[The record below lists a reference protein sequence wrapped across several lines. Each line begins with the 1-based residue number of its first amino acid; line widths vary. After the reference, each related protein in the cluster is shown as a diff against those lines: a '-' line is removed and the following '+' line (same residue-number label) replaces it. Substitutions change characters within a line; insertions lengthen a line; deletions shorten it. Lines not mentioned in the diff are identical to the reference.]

1 MNKSDM
7 LSFKQVWLC
16 EAIHLRESQW
26 GPLDDSKA
34 RLLAQPERTPLAKV
48 VSRAQTLSHA
58 IGLTTTITTLSSA
71 GWFAI
76 FFILIA
82 AVIAGASMALT
93 ALGTGTQPVNI
104 VWALLS
110 LLGLNILSLILWCL
124 ALLSPTASGGRLV
137 QLWPW
142 LTRKLAR
149 GPNVGLAVQAWWSV
163 WHQAHATR
171 WLLSTGT
178 HLIWMTLSVA
188 AAVTLLL
195 ALSTRQYDFVWE
207 TTVLSSEVFVK
218 WIGYLSV
225 TPQWFGFA
233 VPDHEIVR
241 ASSSV
246 SQQNAEISRRLWS
259 GWLLGCLL
267 IYGVLPRALLALLS
281 GLILKRH
288 SRLEPDLSSPYYN
301 AVLSRMPSFD
311 VQTDGTQPLESIL
324 KKGLDRN
331 NQEND
336 TWNSEHLLIAIEL
349 DPTDDWPPS
358 GIGAALS
365 VASPVDSKESRQQ
378 ILLNAANARPHN
390 LVVACDARHSPDR
403 GTLRLIADLSACSKR
418 TLLWLRH
425 SQTAHAHTE
434 AWVTQLRDLPH
445 IELCVRDDSASIMQ
459 WLERHHD

>member
-1 MNKSDM
+1 MNKSDT

-34 RLLAQPERTPLAKV
+34 RLLAQQERSPLAKV

-58 IGLTTTITTLSSA
+58 IGLTTTIKTLSAA
-71 GWFAI
+71 GWFAV

-82 AVIAGASMALT
+82 AVIGGTSLALS
-93 ALGTGTQPVNI
+93 ALGAGTQPVNI
-104 VWALLS
+104 VWALIS
-110 LLGLNILSLILWCL
+110 LLGLNILSLTLWCL
-124 ALLSPTASGGRLV
+124 SLLSPTASGGRLV

-149 GPNVGLAVQAWWSV
+149 GPNMGLAVQAWWSV

-188 AAVTLLL
+188 ATVTLLL

-218 WIGYLSV
+218 WIGYLSFV
-225 TPQWFGFA
+225 PQWLGFA
-233 VPDHEIVR
+233 VPDHDMVR
-241 ASSSV
+241 VSSSV
-246 SQQNAEISRRLWS
+246 SQQNAELSRRLWS

-267 IYGVLPRALLALLS
+267 IYGVLPRVFFALLS
-281 GLILKRH
+281 GLILKRY
-288 SRLEPDLSSPYYN
+288 SRLKPDLSSPYYS
-301 AVLSRMPSFD
+301 AVLSRMPEFG
-311 VQTDGTQPLESIL
+311 VQTDGAKPLESIF
-324 KKGLDRN
+324 KTVLDRN
-331 NQEND
+331 NNEND
-336 TWNSEHLLIAIEL
+336 PWNSEHLLIAIEL
-349 DPTDDWPPS
+349 DPTDEWPPA

-365 VASPVDSKESRQQ
+365 FAIPVDSKASRQQ
-378 ILLNAANARPHN
+378 TLLNTANTRPHS

-418 TLLWLRH
+418 TLVWLRH
-425 SQTAHAHTE
+425 TQTAHAHTE

-445 IELCVRDDSASIMQ
+445 IELCVHDDGASIMQ
-459 WLERHHD
+459 WLERHRD

>member
-1 MNKSDM
+1 MNKRDM
-7 LSFKQVWLC
+7 LSFNKVWLC
-16 EAIHLRESQW
+16 EAIQLRENQW

-34 RLLAQPERTPLAKV
+34 RLLAQHERTPLAKV
-48 VSRAQTLSHA
+48 ISRAQSLSHS
-58 IGLTTTITTLSSA
+58 IGLTTTITTLSTA

-82 AVIAGASMALT
+82 AVIAGTSMALT

-104 VWALLS
+104 VWALIS
-110 LLGLNILSLILWCL
+110 LLGLNTLSLILWCL

-149 GPNVGLAVQAWWSV
+149 GPNMGLAVQAWWSV

-188 AAVTLLL
+188 ATLTLLL

-207 TTVLSSEVFVK
+207 TTVLSSEVFVR
-218 WIGYLSV
+218 WIGYMSV
-225 TPQWFGFA
+225 IPQWLGFA
-233 VPDHEIVR
+233 VPDHEMVR
-241 ASSSV
+241 ASNSV
-246 SQQNAEISRRLWS
+246 SQQNAELSRRLWS
-259 GWLLGCLL
+259 GLLLGSLL
-267 IYGVLPRALLALLS
+267 IYGVLPRVLLGLLS
-281 GLILKRH
+281 VLILKRH
-288 SRLEPDLSSPYYN
+288 SRLEPDLTSPYYS
-301 AVLSRMPSFD
+301 AALSRMSSFD
-311 VQTDGTQPLESIL
+311 VQTDGQQPLESIL

-331 NQEND
+331 ENEND
-336 TWNSEHLLIAIEL
+336 PWNSEHLLIAIEL
-349 DPTDDWPPS
+349 DPTDEWPPE

-365 VASPVDSKESRQQ
+365 FASPVDSRESRQQ
-378 ILLNAANARPHN
+378 TLLNTANARPHS

-403 GTLRLIADLSACSKR
+403 GTLRLIADLSDCSKR

-425 SQTAHAHTE
+425 SQATHAHTE
-434 AWVTQLRDLPH
+434 AWVTQLRNLPH
-445 IELCVRDDSASIMQ
+445 VELCVNDAGVSIMQ

>member
-1 MNKSDM
+1 MNKGDK

-34 RLLAQPERTPLAKV
+34 RLLAQQERSPLAKV

-58 IGLTTTITTLSSA
+58 IGLTTTITKLSAAS
-71 GWFAI
+71 WFA
-76 FFILIA
+76 FFCILLTAI
-82 AVIAGASMALT
+82 IAGTSMALS

-104 VWALLS
+104 VWALIS

-149 GPNVGLAVQAWWSV
+149 GPNMGLAVQAWWSV
-163 WHQAHATR
+163 WHQAQTTR

-188 AAVTLLL
+188 ATVTLLL
-195 ALSTRQYDFVWE
+195 ALSTKQYDFVWE
-207 TTVLSSEVFVK
+207 TTVLSSEVFVRG
-218 WIGYLSV
+218 IGHLSV
-225 TPQWFGFA
+225 VPQWLGFA
-233 VPDHEIVR
+233 VPDQEIMR
-241 ASSSV
+241 ASSAV
-246 SQQNAEISRRLWS
+246 SQQNPEIARRLWS

-281 GLILKRH
+281 ALILKRH
-288 SRLEPDLSSPYYN
+288 SRLEPNLSSPYYS
-301 AVLSRMPSFD
+301 AILSRMPSYALEA
-311 VQTDGTQPLESIL
+311 DGKHPLETIF

-331 NQEND
+331 DNEND
-336 TWNSEHLLIAIEL
+336 PWNTEHLLIAIEL

-365 VASPVDSKESRQQ
+365 FASPVDSKESRQQ
-378 ILLNAANARPHN
+378 ALLNTANARPHN

-403 GTLRLIADLSACSKR
+403 GTLRLIAELSGCSKR

-425 SQTAHAHTE
+425 SQIAHAHTE
-434 AWVTQLRDLPH
+434 AWVAQLRSLPH
-445 IELCVRDDSASIMQ
+445 IEVCVRDDGVSIMQ

>member
-1 MNKSDM
+1 MNKRDM
-7 LSFKQVWLC
+7 LSFKKVWLC
-16 EAIHLRESQW
+16 EAIQLRESQW

-34 RLLAQPERTPLAKV
+34 RLLAQHERTPLAKV
-48 VSRAQTLSHA
+48 INRAQSLSHS
-58 IGLTTTITTLSSA
+58 IGLTTTITTLSTA

-82 AVIAGASMALT
+82 AVIAGTSMALT

-104 VWALLS
+104 VWALIS
-110 LLGLNILSLILWCL
+110 LLGLNTLSLILWCL

-149 GPNVGLAVQAWWSV
+149 GPNMGLAVQAWWSV

-188 AAVTLLL
+188 ATLTLLL

-207 TTVLSSEVFVK
+207 TTVLSSEVFVR

-225 TPQWFGFA
+225 IPQWLGFA
-233 VPDHEIVR
+233 VPDHEMVR
-241 ASSSV
+241 ASNSV
-246 SQQNAEISRRLWS
+246 SQQNAELSRRLWS
-259 GWLLGCLL
+259 GLLLGCLL
-267 IYGVLPRALLALLS
+267 IYGVLPRVLLGLLS
-281 GLILKRH
+281 VLILKRH
-288 SRLEPDLSSPYYN
+288 SCLEPDLTSPYYS
-301 AVLSRMPSFD
+301 AVLSRMSSFD
-311 VQTDGTQPLESIL
+311 VQTDAKQPLESIL

-331 NQEND
+331 END
-336 TWNSEHLLIAIEL
+336 PWHSEHLLIAIEL
-349 DPTDDWPPS
+349 DPTDEWPPE
-358 GIGAALS
+358 GIGAALNF
-365 VASPVDSKESRQQ
+365 ASPVDSRESRQQ
-378 ILLNAANARPHN
+378 TLLNTANARPHS

-403 GTLRLIADLSACSKR
+403 GTLRLIADLSDCSKR

-425 SQTAHAHTE
+425 SQATHAHTE
-434 AWVTQLRDLPH
+434 AWVTQLRNLPH
-445 IELCVRDDSASIMQ
+445 IELCVNDAGVSIMQ

>member
-16 EAIHLRESQW
+16 EAIRLRESQW

-34 RLLAQPERTPLAKV
+34 RLLAQQERSPLAKV

-58 IGLTTTITTLSSA
+58 IGLTTAITTLSSA

-82 AVIAGASMALT
+82 AVIAGTSMALT
-93 ALGTGTQPVNI
+93 ALGTGAQPVNI
-104 VWALLS
+104 VWALVS
-110 LLGLNILSLILWCL
+110 LLGLNCLSLLLWCL
-124 ALLSPTASGGRLV
+124 TLFSPTAPGGRLV

-149 GPNVGLAVQAWWSV
+149 GPNMGLAVQAWWSV

-207 TTVLSSEVFVK
+207 TTVLSSEVFVRG
-218 WIGYLSV
+218 IGYLSV
-225 TPQWFGFA
+225 VPQWLGFA

-246 SQQNAEISRRLWS
+246 SQQNPEISRRLWS

-288 SRLEPDLSSPYYN
+288 SRIEPDLSSPYYR
-301 AVLSRMPSFD
+301 AVLSRMPSFTL
-311 VQTDGTQPLESIL
+311 QAEGKQPLESIL

-331 NQEND
+331 DKEND
-336 TWNSEHLLIAIEL
+336 PWNSEHLLIAIEL
-349 DPTDDWPPS
+349 DPTDEWPPA

-365 VASPVDSKESRQQ
+365 FAIPVDSKASRQQ
-378 ILLNAANARPHN
+378 TLLNTTNTRPHS

-403 GTLRLIADLSACSKR
+403 GTLRLIAELSGCSKR

-425 SQTAHAHTE
+425 SQAIHAHTE
-434 AWVTQLRDLPH
+434 AWVAQLGKLPH
-445 IELCVRDDSASIMQ
+445 IELCVRDDGVSIMQ

>member
-1 MNKSDM
+1 MNKRDM
-7 LSFKQVWLC
+7 LSFKKVWLC
-16 EAIHLRESQW
+16 EAIQLRESQW

-34 RLLAQPERTPLAKV
+34 RLLAQHERTPLAKV
-48 VSRAQTLSHA
+48 INRAQSLSHS
-58 IGLTTTITTLSSA
+58 IGLTTTITTLSTA

-82 AVIAGASMALT
+82 AVIAGTSMALT

-104 VWALLS
+104 VWALIS
-110 LLGLNILSLILWCL
+110 LLGLNTLSLILWCL
-124 ALLSPTASGGRLV
+124 ALLSPTASGDRLV

-149 GPNVGLAVQAWWSV
+149 GPNMGLAVQAWWSV

-188 AAVTLLL
+188 ATLTLLL

-207 TTVLSSEVFVK
+207 TTVLSSEVFVR

-225 TPQWFGFA
+225 IPQWLGFA
-233 VPDHEIVR
+233 VPDHEMVR
-241 ASSSV
+241 ASNSV
-246 SQQNAEISRRLWS
+246 SQQNAELSRRLWS
-259 GWLLGCLL
+259 GLLLGCLL
-267 IYGVLPRALLALLS
+267 IYGVLPRVLLGLLS
-281 GLILKRH
+281 VLILKRH
-288 SRLEPDLSSPYYN
+288 SCLEPDLTSPYYS
-301 AVLSRMPSFD
+301 AVLSRMSSFD
-311 VQTDGTQPLESIL
+311 VQTDAKQPLESIL

-331 NQEND
+331 END
-336 TWNSEHLLIAIEL
+336 PWHSEHLLIAIEL
-349 DPTDDWPPS
+349 DPTDEWPPE
-358 GIGAALS
+358 GIGAALNF
-365 VASPVDSKESRQQ
+365 ASPVDSRESRQQ
-378 ILLNAANARPHN
+378 TLLNTANARPHS

-403 GTLRLIADLSACSKR
+403 GTLRLIADLSDCSKR

-425 SQTAHAHTE
+425 SQATHAHTE
-434 AWVTQLRDLPH
+434 AWVTQLRNLPH
-445 IELCVRDDSASIMQ
+445 IELCVNDAGVSIMQ

>member
-34 RLLAQPERTPLAKV
+34 RLLAQHERSPLAKV
-48 VSRAQTLSHA
+48 VSRAQTLSHG

-82 AVIAGASMALT
+82 AVIAGTSMALT
-93 ALGTGTQPVNI
+93 ALGTGMQPVNI
-104 VWALLS
+104 VWAVIS

-124 ALLSPTASGGRLV
+124 TLISPTASGGRLV

-149 GPNVGLAVQAWWSV
+149 GPNMGLAVQAWWSV
-163 WHQAHATR
+163 WHQGHATR

-178 HLIWMTLSVA
+178 HLIWMALSIA
-188 AAVTLLL
+188 ATVTLLFT
-195 ALSTRQYDFVWE
+195 LSTRQYDFVWE
-207 TTVLSSEVFVK
+207 TTVLSSEVFVR

-225 TPQWFGFA
+225 IPQWFGFA
-233 VPDHEIVR
+233 VPDHDIVR
-241 ASSSV
+241 ASHSI
-246 SQQNAEISRRLWS
+246 SQQNAELSRRLWS
-259 GWLLGCLL
+259 GWLLGCII
-267 IYGVLPRALLALLS
+267 IYGVLPRVLLALLS
-281 GLILKRH
+281 GLILKRYSH
-288 SRLEPDLSSPYYN
+288 LEPDLSSPYYS
-301 AVLSRMPSFD
+301 AVLSRIPSSD
-311 VQTDGTQPLESIL
+311 LQTDGTPPLESIL
-324 KKGLDRN
+324 KTGLDRN
-331 NQEND
+331 NNEND
-336 TWNSEHLLIAIEL
+336 PWNSEHLLIAIEL
-349 DPTDDWPPS
+349 DPTDEWPPA

-365 VASPVDSKESRQQ
+365 FAIPVDSKTSRQQ
-378 ILLNAANARPHN
+378 TLLNTANARPHN
-390 LVVACDARHSPDR
+390 LVVTCDARHSPDR
-403 GTLRLIADLSACSKR
+403 GTLRLIADLSAYSKR

-425 SQTAHAHTE
+425 SQATHAHTE
-434 AWVTQLRDLPH
+434 AWAIQLRTLPH
-445 IELCVRDDSASIMQ
+445 IELCIGDDGLSIMQ

>member
-1 MNKSDM
+1 MNKRDM
-7 LSFKQVWLC
+7 LSFKKVWLC
-16 EAIHLRESQW
+16 EAIQLRESQW

-34 RLLAQPERTPLAKV
+34 RLLAQQERTPLAKV
-48 VSRAQTLSHA
+48 ISRAQSLSHS
-58 IGLTTTITTLSSA
+58 IGLTTTITTLSAA

-82 AVIAGASMALT
+82 AVIAGTSMALT

-104 VWALLS
+104 VWALIS
-110 LLGLNILSLILWCL
+110 LLGLNTLSLILWCL

-149 GPNVGLAVQAWWSV
+149 GPNMGLAVQAWWSV
-163 WHQAHATR
+163 WRQAHATR

-188 AAVTLLL
+188 ATLTLLL

-207 TTVLSSEVFVK
+207 TTVLSSEVFVR

-225 TPQWFGFA
+225 IPQWLGFA
-233 VPDHEIVR
+233 VPDHEMVR
-241 ASSSV
+241 ASNSV
-246 SQQNAEISRRLWS
+246 SQQNAELSRRLWS
-259 GWLLGCLL
+259 GLLLGCLL
-267 IYGVLPRALLALLS
+267 IYGVLPRVLLGLLS
-281 GLILKRH
+281 VLILKRH
-288 SRLEPDLSSPYYN
+288 SRLEPDLTSPYYS
-301 AVLSRMPSFD
+301 AVLSRMSSFD
-311 VQTDGTQPLESIL
+311 VQTDTKQPLESIL

-331 NQEND
+331 END
-336 TWNSEHLLIAIEL
+336 PWNSEHLLIAIEL
-349 DPTDDWPPS
+349 DPTDEWPPE

-365 VASPVDSKESRQQ
+365 FASPVDSRESRQQ
-378 ILLNAANARPHN
+378 TLLNTANARPHS

-403 GTLRLIADLSACSKR
+403 GTLRLIADLSDCSKR

-425 SQTAHAHTE
+425 SQATHAHTE
-434 AWVTQLRDLPH
+434 AWVTQLRNLPH
-445 IELCVRDDSASIMQ
+445 VELCVNDAGVSIMQ

>member
-1 MNKSDM
+1 MDKSDT

-26 GPLDDSKA
+26 GPLDESKA
-34 RLLAQPERTPLAKV
+34 RLLAQRERSPLAKV
-48 VSRAQTLSHA
+48 VSRAQTISHA
-58 IGLTTTITTLSSA
+58 IGLTTTITTLSAA

-76 FFILIA
+76 CFILIA

-110 LLGLNILSLILWCL
+110 LLALNILSLILWCL
-124 ALLSPTASGGRLV
+124 TLLSPTASGGRLV

-149 GPNVGLAVQAWWSV
+149 GPNIGLAVQAWWSV
-163 WHQAHATR
+163 WHQAYATR

-178 HLIWMTLSVA
+178 HLIWMILSVA

-225 TPQWFGFA
+225 VPQWLGFA
-233 VPDHEIVR
+233 IPDHEMVR
-241 ASSSV
+241 TSSSV
-246 SQQNAEISRRLWS
+246 PQQNAEVSRRLWS
-259 GWLLGCLL
+259 GWLLSCLL
-267 IYGVLPRALLALLS
+267 IYGVLPRMLLALLS
-281 GLILKRH
+281 GLILKRYL
-288 SRLEPDLSSPYYN
+288 RLEPDLSSPYYI
-301 AVLSRMPSFD
+301 AILSRMPSFD
-311 VQTDGTQPLESIL
+311 AQTDGQQPLESIL
-324 KKGLDRN
+324 KKGLDRSDYG
-331 NQEND
+331 ND
-336 TWNSEHLLIAIEL
+336 LWNTEHLLIAIEL

-358 GIGAALS
+358 GIGDSLSFAA
-365 VASPVDSKESRQQ
+365 PVDSKESRQQ
-378 ILLNAANARPHN
+378 IVLNAANARPHN
-390 LVVACDARHSPDR
+390 LVIACDARHSPDR
-403 GTLRLIADLSACSKR
+403 GILRLVADLSAYSKR

-425 SQTAHAHTE
+425 SQADHAHTE
-434 AWVTQLRDLPH
+434 AWVMQLRDLPYL
-445 IELCVRDDSASIMQ
+445 ELCVRDDSASIMQ

>member
-1 MNKSDM
+1 MNKRDM
-7 LSFKQVWLC
+7 LSFKKVWLC
-16 EAIHLRESQW
+16 EAIQLRESQW

-34 RLLAQPERTPLAKV
+34 RLLAQHERTPLAKV
-48 VSRAQTLSHA
+48 ISRAQSLSHS
-58 IGLTTTITTLSSA
+58 IGLTTTITTLSAA

-82 AVIAGASMALT
+82 AVIAGTSMALT

-104 VWALLS
+104 VWALIS

-149 GPNVGLAVQAWWSV
+149 GPNMGLAVQAWWSV
-163 WHQAHATR
+163 WRQAHATR

-188 AAVTLLL
+188 ATLTLLL

-207 TTVLSSEVFVK
+207 TTVLSSEVFVR

-225 TPQWFGFA
+225 IPQWLGFA
-233 VPDHEIVR
+233 VPDHEMVR
-241 ASSSV
+241 ASNSV
-246 SQQNAEISRRLWS
+246 SQQNAELSRRLWS
-259 GWLLGCLL
+259 GLLLGCLL
-267 IYGVLPRALLALLS
+267 IYGVLPRVLLGLLS
-281 GLILKRH
+281 VLILKRH
-288 SRLEPDLSSPYYN
+288 SRLEPDLTSPYYS
-301 AVLSRMPSFD
+301 AVLSRMSSFG
-311 VQTDGTQPLESIL
+311 VQTDAKQPLESIL

-331 NQEND
+331 END
-336 TWNSEHLLIAIEL
+336 PWNSEHLLIAIEL
-349 DPTDDWPPS
+349 DPTDEWPPE

-365 VASPVDSKESRQQ
+365 FASPVDSRESRQQ
-378 ILLNAANARPHN
+378 TLLNTANARPHS

-403 GTLRLIADLSACSKR
+403 GTLRLIADLSDCSKR

-425 SQTAHAHTE
+425 SQATHAHTE
-434 AWVTQLRDLPH
+434 AWVTQLRNLPH
-445 IELCVRDDSASIMQ
+445 IELCVNDAGVSIMQ

>member
-1 MNKSDM
+1 MNKSDA

-34 RLLAQPERTPLAKV
+34 RLLAQQERSPLAKV
-48 VSRAQTLSHA
+48 VSRAQTLSHT
-58 IGLTTTITTLSSA
+58 IGLTTTIKTLSAA
-71 GWFAI
+71 GWFAV

-82 AVIAGASMALT
+82 AVIGGASLALS
-93 ALGTGTQPVNI
+93 ALGAGTQPVNI
-104 VWALLS
+104 VWALIS
-110 LLGLNILSLILWCL
+110 LLGLNILSLTLWCL

-149 GPNVGLAVQAWWSV
+149 GPNMGLAVQAWWSV

-188 AAVTLLL
+188 ATVTLLL

-218 WIGYLSV
+218 WIGYLSFV
-225 TPQWFGFA
+225 PQWLGFA
-233 VPDHEIVR
+233 VPDHDMVR
-241 ASSSV
+241 VSSSV
-246 SQQNAEISRRLWS
+246 SQQNAELSRRLWS

-267 IYGVLPRALLALLS
+267 IYGVLPRVFFALLS
-281 GLILKRH
+281 GLILKRY
-288 SRLEPDLSSPYYN
+288 SRLKPDLSSPYYS
-301 AVLSRMPSFD
+301 AVLSRMPEFG
-311 VQTDGTQPLESIL
+311 VQTDGAKPLESIF
-324 KKGLDRN
+324 KTVLDRN
-331 NQEND
+331 NNEND
-336 TWNSEHLLIAIEL
+336 PWNSEHLLIAIEL
-349 DPTDDWPPS
+349 DPTDEWPPA

-365 VASPVDSKESRQQ
+365 FAIPVDSKASRQQ
-378 ILLNAANARPHN
+378 TLLNTANTRPHS

-418 TLLWLRH
+418 TLVWLRH
-425 SQTAHAHTE
+425 TKTAHAHTE

-445 IELCVRDDSASIMQ
+445 IELCVHDDGASIMQ
-459 WLERHHD
+459 WLERHRD

>member
-1 MNKSDM
+1 MNKGDK

-26 GPLDDSKA
+26 GPLDESKA
-34 RLLAQPERTPLAKV
+34 RLLAQRERSPLAKV
-48 VSRAQTLSHA
+48 VSRAQALSQT
-58 IGLTTTITTLSSA
+58 IGLTTTLTTLSAA

-76 FFILIA
+76 CFILIA

-149 GPNVGLAVQAWWSV
+149 GPNIGLAVQAWWSV

-178 HLIWMTLSVA
+178 HLIWMILSVA

-225 TPQWFGFA
+225 VPQWFGFT

-241 ASSSV
+241 VSNSV
-246 SQQNAEISRRLWS
+246 SQQNAELSRRLWS
-259 GWLLGCLL
+259 GWLLGCIL
-267 IYGVLPRALLALLS
+267 IYGVLPRAILALLS
-281 GLILKRH
+281 VLILKRY
-288 SRLEPDLSSPYYN
+288 SRLEPDLSSPYYS
-301 AVLSRMPSFD
+301 AVLSRMPSFN
-311 VQTDGTQPLESIL
+311 VQTEGTPPLESIL

-331 NQEND
+331 GND
-336 TWNSEHLLIAIEL
+336 NDPSNSEHLLIAIEL

-358 GIGAALS
+358 GIGASLS
-365 VASPVDSKESRQQ
+365 FAAPIDSKESRQQ
-378 ILLNAANARPHN
+378 IVLNAANARPHN
-390 LVVACDARHSPDR
+390 LVIACDARHSPDR
-403 GTLRLIADLSACSKR
+403 GILRLVADLSVYSKR

-425 SQTAHAHTE
+425 SQADHAHTE

-445 IELCVRDDSASIMQ
+445 IELSVRNDGVSIMQ

>member
-1 MNKSDM
+1 MNKSDT

-34 RLLAQPERTPLAKV
+34 RLLAQQERSPLAKV

-58 IGLTTTITTLSSA
+58 IGLTTTIKTLSAA
-71 GWFAI
+71 GWFAV

-82 AVIAGASMALT
+82 AVIGGTSLALS
-93 ALGTGTQPVNI
+93 ALGAGTQPVNI
-104 VWALLS
+104 VWALIS
-110 LLGLNILSLILWCL
+110 LLGLNILSLTLWCL
-124 ALLSPTASGGRLV
+124 SLLSPTASGGRLV

-149 GPNVGLAVQAWWSV
+149 GPNMGLAVQAWWSV

-188 AAVTLLL
+188 ATVTLLL

-218 WIGYLSV
+218 WIGYLSFV
-225 TPQWFGFA
+225 PQWLGFA
-233 VPDHEIVR
+233 VPDHDMVR
-241 ASSSV
+241 VSSSV
-246 SQQNAEISRRLWS
+246 SQQNAELSRRLWS

-267 IYGVLPRALLALLS
+267 IYGVLPRVFFALLC
-281 GLILKRH
+281 GLILKRY
-288 SRLEPDLSSPYYN
+288 SRLKPDLSSPYYS
-301 AVLSRMPSFD
+301 AVLSRMPEFG
-311 VQTDGTQPLESIL
+311 VQTDGAKPLESIF
-324 KKGLDRN
+324 KTVLDRN
-331 NQEND
+331 NNEND
-336 TWNSEHLLIAIEL
+336 PWNSEHLLIAIEL
-349 DPTDDWPPS
+349 DPTDEWPPA

-365 VASPVDSKESRQQ
+365 FAIPVDSKASRQQ
-378 ILLNAANARPHN
+378 TLLNTANTRPHS

-418 TLLWLRH
+418 TLVWLRH
-425 SQTAHAHTE
+425 TQTAHAHTE

-445 IELCVRDDSASIMQ
+445 IELCVHDDGASIMQ
-459 WLERHHD
+459 WLERHRD